1 MSFKIR
7 REGLK
12 GDASAGGG
20 KTIGVGAIASLSF
33 LSHSLEGETRFD
45 GQGQNVQSSSSSYSK
60 SSLVIVD
67 GPNSIIP

>member
-20 KTIGVGAIASLSF
+20 RTIGVGAIASLF
-33 LSHSLEGETRFD
+33 FALPRVMGVK
-45 GQGQNVQSSSSSYSK
+45 GQSKSSKVSSSYSK

-67 GPNSIIP
+67 GPNSIPLT

>member
-20 KTIGVGAIASLSF
+20 KIIGVVIASL
-33 LSHSLEGETRFD
+33 L
-45 GQGQNVQSSSSSYSK
+45 
-60 SSLVIVD
+60 
-67 GPNSIIP
+67 